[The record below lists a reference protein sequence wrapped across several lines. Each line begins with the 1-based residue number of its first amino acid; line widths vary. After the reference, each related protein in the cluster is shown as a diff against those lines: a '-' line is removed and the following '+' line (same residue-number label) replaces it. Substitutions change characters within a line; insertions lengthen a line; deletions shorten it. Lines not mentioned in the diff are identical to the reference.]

1 MLALFRPYFRILVR
15 RPGDGVRFGLL
26 LAALFLA
33 AVFEAIGVGLV
44 LPFIRLLQD
53 PTFSERVPG
62 LRGLAAE
69 LGAGTPTGVVLVAGA
84 GLIAAFVLKGVYL
97 AATNAMQMRFIY
109 SRMVLASRQ
118 LLDGYLHKP
127 YIYHVQTNSAEVTR
141 DIISDT
147 NQVFTYAMVSIF
159 VVIVEML
166 TVIVVGALLVTLEPV
181 AVPVAAVVMGGI
193 ALLLQR
199 VFLRRTVSLGAA
211 AREHQTSMMQWA
223 NQALGGIKEI
233 QVLGCQDYFIER
245 FTRAIVGQAE
255 ALRIYRV
262 TQLLPRYVLE
272 TMGVLGLVGV
282 TAVVLL
288 RGGDP
293 ARLLPLLGVFA
304 VAVVRI
310 LPSLARVAG
319 SMTEIRYNAAAS
331 RKIAA
336 ELESVPAEA
345 RSLPPH
351 AISLE
356 HELSLRNVS
365 VQYPGTM
372 ELALSNVSFGVRKGE
387 AIALVGPSGA
397 GKTTIADVMIGLIQ
411 PTEGTLTIDGEALV
425 DANRRAWQKSVGYI
439 PQSVYLI
446 DDSLRRNIA
455 FGVQDDEVDGK
466 RLDEAVL
473 AAQLDEVVRAMPEG
487 LATSVG
493 ERGVRLSGGQRQ
505 RVGIARVLYVDA
517 KFLVLDEATSALD
530 GVTER
535 DIVEAIDRLKG
546 KRTMVIIAHR
556 LSTVRNCDRLIHVEG
571 GRVVGTGTWDQLETG
586 SEAFR
591 KLLSAVSAR
600 P

>member
-1 MLALFRPYFRILVR
+1 MLAIFRPYFRILIR
-15 RPGDGVRFGLL
+15 RPGDGARFGLL
-26 LAALFLA
+26 LGALFLA
-33 AVFEAIGVGLV
+33 AVAEAIGVGLV

-62 LRGLAAE
+62 LRRFAAA
-69 LGAGTPTGVVLVAGA
+69 LGASTPTGVVLVAGA

-97 AATNAMQMRFIY
+97 ATTNAMQMRFIY
-109 SRMVLASRQ
+109 TRMVLASRQ

-345 RSLPPH
+345 RRLTPH

-356 HELSLRNVS
+356 HELCLRNVS
-365 VQYPGTM
+365 VRYPGTT
-372 ELALSNVSFGVRKGE
+372 EFALSNVSFDVKRGE

-455 FGVQDDEVDGK
+455 FGVQDNEVDGK

-487 LATSVG
+487 LSTSVG

-517 KFLVLDEATSALD
+517 KLLVLDEATSALD